1 MRDKPMTPARIAAA
15 LLLVLAPASLSGCVI
30 APAPAPGPRGA
41 AWVPGHY
48 HGWHWVPGHWA

>member
-1 MRDKPMTPARIAAA
+1 MTPARIAAA

-30 APAPAPGPRGA
+30 APAPAPGPRGV